1 MIYIYSNFC
10 IHDQGLQE
18 NLFCSGKNSVSLV
31 MKKRPAAAGSGEI
44 IFPTLSDDWFII
56 RGPVYH
62 RGPGTQTVL
71 NLTCWDQTRWQS
83 PAVACACHQGWIWD
97 WATETASHPD
107 PETISQ
113 RASSH
118 WPEYTSSLRWI
129 EYFTRNN
136 NFNSCWFSSRISWC
150 LTRSCGRQGHQG
162 GTECCAGPEAGLRS
176 ELWQTEIYT
185 AAVFIKWHGHP
196 QL

>member
-1 MIYIYSNFC
+1 MTKGCKKTCFRQKFRQPGHEEAPSSSGQRRNYFPDLECGLIY
-10 IHDQGLQE
+10 H
-18 NLFCSGKNSVSLV
+18 
-31 MKKRPAAAGSGEI
+31 
-44 IFPTLSDDWFII
+44 
-56 RGPVYH
+56 
-62 RGPGTQTVL
+62 PGTSLSSGTRHTDSAQAQL
-71 NLTCWDQTRWQS
+71 GHHLTCWDQTRWQS

-162 GTECCAGPEAGLRS
+162 GTECCVAPEAGLRS

-185 AAVFIKWHGHP
+185 AAVFIKWHGHH